1 MAEAMEGGSEGLL
14 KRTMHDESEK
24 RREGTRK
31 RRKLLMPIAKS
42 AWPNLR
48 AEPALHATFVEHGM
62 TDCACCMFG
71 SHARPCPDFLAERRG
86 GGVSWSIFSCILE
99 HALARRCLLQ
109 LTSHLRVLQAL
120 QREYMDKEVV

>member
-1 MAEAMEGGSEGLL
+1 MAEAMEGARDPERL
-14 KRTMHDESEK
+14 KRTMHNESEN
-24 RREGTRK
+24 RISREGTRK

-71 SHARPCPDFLAERRG
+71 SHARPCPDFLVERRG
-86 GGVSWSIFSCILE
+86 GGVSWSILFL
-99 HALARRCLLQ
+99 H
-109 LTSHLRVLQAL
+109 T
-120 QREYMDKEVV
+120 